1 MVNYKMVIAYDGTKY
16 RGWQKQGNTQDT
28 IQGKIEGVLEK
39 MYGEAIEIH
48 GSGRTDGG
56 VHAQGQVA
64 NYKCDNRFSTQEVLW
79 NLNRHL
85 PQDIRVL
92 QVEEA
97 SPRFHARL
105 NAAKKTYRYTVNTG
119 EIHDVF
125 MRKFETHIPKNY
137 DIKSMQEGAKCLLGE
152 HDFRCFCGNKRMK
165 KSTVRRMDSIDITR
179 QGDKIILEF
188 TGNGFLFHMVR
199 IMTGTLLEIGEGK
212 KRPEDMDK
220 ILAEKNRDLAGF
232 TAPPQ
237 GLCLQK
243 VEY

>member
-1 MVNYKMVIAYDGTKY
+1 MIIAYDGTKY

-28 IQGKIEGVLEK
+28 IQGKIESVLEK

-64 NYKCDNRFSTQEVLW
+64 NYKSHNLFSPQEVFQ

-105 NAAKKTYRYTVNTG
+105 NATKKTYRYIVNIG

-125 MRKFETHIPKNY
+125 MRKFETHIPKKY
-137 DIKSMQEGAKCLLGE
+137 DIKSMRDGAKRLLGE

-165 KSTVRRMDSIDITR
+165 KSTVRRIDSIDITR
-179 QGDKIILEF
+179 QGDKIIFEF

-212 KRPEDMDK
+212 KKPEDMDR

-237 GLCLQK
+237 GLCLKK